1 MNGIY
6 QRSTPSTQTKAPKPS
21 NFSSK
26 RTKKPHRTNQ
36 LSGKKGIEAQ
46 EKCKTPGDNYTSM
59 LPRPIISHSQSPSG
73 TINFSTSTKE
83 ILPKSGKNTLMG
95 PPSTIWQ
102 TSNKLAA
109 AIDVVVETMYGTNL
123 SLTPPTPSM
132 KATSDN
138 DTVEE
143 AQFAE
148 YYYDGETQP
157 FSFSPEQLLATTDT
171 NVRPT
176 PSNQSLRSNPETL
189 PNTQEKNIIYAP
201 EKPKNKK

>member
-1 MNGIY
+1 
-6 QRSTPSTQTKAPKPS
+6 
-21 NFSSK
+21 
-26 RTKKPHRTNQ
+26 
-36 LSGKKGIEAQ
+36 
-46 EKCKTPGDNYTSM
+46 
-59 LPRPIISHSQSPSG
+59 
-73 TINFSTSTKE
+73 
-83 ILPKSGKNTLMG
+83 MG

-189 PNTQEKNIIYAP
+189 PDTQEKKNIINTP
-201 EKPKNKK
+201 EKTKNKKKKNKKRKEKVEEKEKNNN

>member
-1 MNGIY
+1 
-6 QRSTPSTQTKAPKPS
+6 
-21 NFSSK
+21 
-26 RTKKPHRTNQ
+26 
-36 LSGKKGIEAQ
+36 
-46 EKCKTPGDNYTSM
+46 
-59 LPRPIISHSQSPSG
+59 
-73 TINFSTSTKE
+73 
-83 ILPKSGKNTLMG
+83 MG

-109 AIDVVVETMYGTNL
+109 AIDIVVETMYGTNL

-176 PSNQSLRSNPETL
+176 PSNHSLRSNPETL
-189 PNTQEKNIIYAP
+189 PDTQEKTSLIPQKNQKIKKQKTKKEKKKKKKKKKIITKKTIPPKKTNKSILAP
-201 EKPKNKK
+201 PVTSTAIYSATQETMIAQHRLHQYRRHGPTIVLPKTNLEYIATMLMD